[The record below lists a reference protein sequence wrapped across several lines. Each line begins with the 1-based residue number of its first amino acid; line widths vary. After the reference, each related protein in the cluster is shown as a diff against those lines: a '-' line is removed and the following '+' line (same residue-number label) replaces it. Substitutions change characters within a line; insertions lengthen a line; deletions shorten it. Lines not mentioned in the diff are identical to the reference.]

1 MTDLEHH
8 LQLALE
14 AAHMATWHAGIV
26 DGGIL
31 DGDIHWSAPAALLLG
46 RSAHPVKQRG
56 RQFLDLIH
64 PDERDLV
71 ADALRHCTLRR
82 ASDALEFRV
91 IWPDGTVRWLAART
105 SVLPGANG
113 RAQRVLGVLWDIT
126 ERMRDAT
133 AVSERKELAELTLGS
148 IGDGVITTDDAGKT
162 RYLNRIAEQL
172 TGWSNNLAHGV
183 DIGTTLKLIDEISS
197 ARLDNIVVKCLRLK
211 RTVAIPAHSQLV
223 TREGRRIGIE
233 GSAVPILSRS
243 GDIVGAVAVLRD
255 VSHQRKLTRQL
266 SWQSTHD
273 TLTGLINRRE
283 FEIRLTQALAASK
296 KNGQVHALLYMDLD
310 QFKIINDTCGHE
322 AGDVLLQRLSRLLQ
336 MQMRDG
342 DILARLGGDELGIL
356 LPDCAPGQALSIAEQ
371 IRQSIKQF
379 RFVWDERSFELGIS
393 IGLVHID
400 QGSKSMTQLLIAADQ
415 ACYQA
420 KEQGRNRIHV
430 YKGGDL
436 MLAQR
441 HGEMLWVARLSEAFE
456 HGHFKLYAMPIVKL
470 TPPAEQH
477 EEVLI
482 RIQNANGDLIEPAA
496 FIPAA
501 ERYDLM
507 VSIDRWVIKAVC
519 QHIKALRD
527 SLPVLAAFEASRTR
541 RLALYSIN
549 LSGIS
554 LGDPALL
561 DYITEQFVD
570 HAIAPEQICFEIT
583 ETAVIADLPKA
594 HQLMTS
600 LKTLGCRFSLDDF
613 GSGLS
618 SFAYLKALP
627 VDYLKIDGVFIRDIA
642 TNPINRAMVKA
653 INEVGHVMGILTV
666 AEYVEDEATLAIVR
680 ELGIDYAQ
688 GYAVGAL
695 RALTAG
701 VDETLAD
708 APLDWPLTQAKS
720 GDFDL
725 HQ

>member
-8 LQLALE
+8 LQLALD
-14 AAHMATWHAGIV
+14 AAHMATWEACIV
-26 DGGIL
+26 DAGIL
-31 DGDIHWSAPAALLLG
+31 DGDINWSTPAALLLG
-46 RSAHPVKQRG
+46 RPAHPVRQRG
-56 RQFLDLIH
+56 RQFLEFIH
-64 PDERDLV
+64 PDDRGQV
-71 ADALRHCTLRR
+71 ADALARCTLRR

-91 IWPDGTVRWLAART
+91 LWPDGALHWLAART
-105 SVLPGANG
+105 SVLPGLDG
-113 RAQRVLGVLWDIT
+113 RPQRVLGVLWDVT
-126 ERMRDAT
+126 ERMRDVT
-133 AVSERKELAELTLGS
+133 AVVERKELAELTLGS
-148 IGDGVITTDDAGKT
+148 IGDGVITTDAAGKT
-162 RYLNRIAEQL
+162 QYLNRIAEQL
-172 TGWSNNLAHGV
+172 TGWTNNLAHGV
-183 DIGTTLKLIDEISS
+183 DIGAALKLVDEVSS

-211 RTVAIPAHSQLV
+211 RTVGVPAHSQLV

-255 VSHQRKLTRQL
+255 VSHERKLTRQL

-283 FEIRLTQALAASK
+283 FETLLARALAASK
-296 KNGQVHALLYMDLD
+296 KNDQVHALLYMDLD

-336 MQMRDG
+336 TQMRDG

-356 LPDCAPGQALSIAEQ
+356 LPDCEPVQALSSAEQ

-379 RFVWDERSFELGIS
+379 RFVWEQRSFELGIS

-400 QGSKSMTQLLIAADQ
+400 KSSKSMTELLIAADQ

-430 YKGGDL
+430 YKGSDL

-470 TPPAEQH
+470 TLPAEQH
-477 EEVLI
+477 QEVLI
-482 RIQNANGDLIEPAA
+482 RIQSAKGGLIEPAA

-519 QHIKALRD
+519 QHIKTVRD
-527 SLPVLAAFEASRTR
+527 SLPALAAFEASRTR

-554 LGDPALL
+554 LSDPALL

-570 HAIAPEQICFEIT
+570 HEIAPEQICFEIT

-600 LKTLGCRFSLDDF
+600 LKALGCRFSLDDF

-666 AEYVEDEATLAIVR
+666 AEYVADDATLAIVR

-688 GYAVGAL
+688 GHAMGAL

-708 APLDWPLTQAKS
+708 TPSDWALTQAKS
-720 GDFDL
+720 GDFNL